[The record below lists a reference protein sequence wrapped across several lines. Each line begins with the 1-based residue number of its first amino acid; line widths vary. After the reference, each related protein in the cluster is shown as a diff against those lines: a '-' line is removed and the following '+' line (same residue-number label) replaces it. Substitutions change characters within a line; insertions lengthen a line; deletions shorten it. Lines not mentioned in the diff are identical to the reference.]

1 MKTVSTT
8 PLKERVSF
16 RQLLIADGHQV
27 KKVGK
32 SYKLS
37 CPFHLDNTPSFVIF
51 DDDTGGKCFGCN
63 WTGDII
69 NYLMKARKQTF
80 RQACD
85 TLKKLPSRT
94 SQSQPS
100 SSVNTVK
107 EVKKLNETGRRI
119 IATLC
124 QFLASSKECCNRVA
138 KERNWKPETI
148 RSLAEDGSLGCSCQ
162 RLAFMYPEGL
172 KLRKW
177 PEKKVW
183 WELGGIGVWRAH
195 SITEKTKRVF
205 LCEGETDA
213 ITLIDKGLSRNPE
226 TAIIAIPSAT
236 THPPELPT
244 LLQGKE
250 VILCMDADEAGKRA
264 EQKLIEL
271 LRPVCASL
279 KTINPAKL

>member
-1 MKTVSTT
+1 MT
-8 PLKERVSF
+8 PKETQALKQRTSF
-16 RQLLIADGHQV
+16 RSLLISDGHTV

-32 SYKLS
+32 SYKAR
-37 CPFHLDNTPSFVIF
+37 CPFHDDTTPSFVLDP
-51 DDDTGGKCFGCN
+51 DDKGGHCFGCD
-63 WTGDII
+63 WKGDII
-69 NYLMKARKQTF
+69 KYLMETRKQTF

-85 TLKKLPSRT
+85 TLKKLPLRT
-94 SQSQPS
+94 SQSELTS
-100 SSVNTVK
+100 SVK
-107 EVKKLNETGRRI
+107 EVKKLSETGRRL
-119 IATLC
+119 IAIYR
-124 QFLASSKECCNRVA
+124 QFLASSKKCCERVA

-148 RSLAEDGSLGCSCQ
+148 RSLAEDGSLGCSSQ
-162 RLAFMYPEGL
+162 YLAFIYPEGL

-183 WELGGIGVWRAH
+183 WDLGGTGVWRAH
-195 SITEKTKRVF
+195 SITKETKRVF

-213 ITLIDKGLSRNPE
+213 ITLIDKGLSRDPG

-264 EQKLIEL
+264 EEKLIEL

-279 KTINPAKL
+279 NTINPAKL